1 MGIIEQLLRIN
12 KNQKLWYYLPF
23 SLFFL
28 GIMFLNW
35 ISLRYSAVSTNE
47 IIKMNITK
55 YGKNVNFLITIG
67 PLVFMLIFLI
77 GWVLF
82 VHKQSLLSLT
92 TSRPTV
98 DWKRFLFSFGLWSF
112 VIIGFFIYGY
122 LKDPQDYVLSFKLG
136 PFIVFFIFAVIL
148 IPLQTSFEEYFM
160 RGYLMQGIGLATRS
174 RAVALLST
182 SIIFGLMHLANP
194 EVEKVGATIMIYYI
208 GTGLFLGI
216 ITLMDDG
223 LELAL
228 GFHAANN
235 LVGVLLVTSDWTAF
249 QTNSIFTNI
258 NSDSGISPWE
268 YIVQVGIVLPL
279 IIFVFAKKYG
289 WKNWKHQLFGRVK

>member
-12 KNQKLWYYLPF
+12 KSQKLWHYLPF

-47 IIKMNITK
+47 IIKMNIDK
-55 YGKNVNFLITIG
+55 FGKNINFLITIG
-67 PLVFMLIFLI
+67 PLVFMLVFLI
-77 GWVLF
+77 AWVLV

-92 TSRPTV
+92 TSRAKV
-98 DWKRFLFSFGLWSF
+98 DWKRVLFAFSLWSF
-112 VIIGFFIYGY
+112 VIIAFFIYGY
-122 LKDPQDYVLSFKLG
+122 ITSPEDYVFSFKLW
-136 PFIVFFIFAVIL
+136 PFLVFFLFAIVL

-160 RGYLMQGIGLATRS
+160 RSYLMQGIGLATRS
-174 RAVALLST
+174 RAVALFTT
-182 SIIFGLMHLANP
+182 SILFGLMHLANP
-194 EVEKVGATIMIYYI
+194 EVEKIGFSIMIYYI

-223 LELAL
+223 VELAL

-235 LVGVLLVTSDWTAF
+235 LIGVLLVTSDWTAF
-249 QTNSIFTNI
+249 QTNSIFTNV
-258 NSDSGISPWE
+258 NSESVISPWE
-268 YIVQVGIVLPL
+268 YIIQVGIVLPL
-279 IIFVFAKKYG
+279 VVFVFARKYK
-289 WKNWKHQLFGRVK
+289 WKNWKHQLFGRVR

>member
-12 KNQKLWYYLPF
+12 KSQKLWHYLPF

-47 IIKMNITK
+47 IIKMNIDK
-55 YGKNVNFLITIG
+55 FGKNINFLITIG
-67 PLVFMLIFLI
+67 PLVFMLVFLI
-77 GWVLF
+77 AWVLV

-92 TSRPTV
+92 TSRAKV
-98 DWKRFLFSFGLWSF
+98 DWKRVLFAFSLWSS
-112 VIIGFFIYGY
+112 VIIAFFIYGY
-122 LKDPQDYVLSFKLG
+122 ITSPEDYVFSFKLW
-136 PFIVFFIFAVIL
+136 PFLVFFLFAIVL

-160 RGYLMQGIGLATRS
+160 RSYLMQGIGLATRS
-174 RAVALLST
+174 RAVALFTT
-182 SIIFGLMHLANP
+182 SILFGLMHLANP
-194 EVEKVGATIMIYYI
+194 EVEKIGFSIMIYYI

-223 LELAL
+223 VELAL

-235 LVGVLLVTSDWTAF
+235 LIGVLLVTSDWTAF
-249 QTNSIFTNI
+249 QTNSIFTNV
-258 NSDSGISPWE
+258 NSESVISPWE
-268 YIVQVGIVLPL
+268 YIIQVGVVLPL
-279 IIFVFAKKYG
+279 VVFVFARKYK
-289 WKNWKHQLFGRVK
+289 WKNWKHQLLGRVR